1 MESGQTKADIT
12 VQRKYRESGGGV
24 MLPGNGTTGRLQ
36 LCVALGD
43 QAEEGRKQSN
53 FFEATAAEKVNLP
66 PF

>member
-1 MESGQTKADIT
+1 MGGVNFKTTEIFRNFWKMESGQTKADIT

-43 QAEEGRKQSN
+43 
-53 FFEATAAEKVNLP
+53 
-66 PF
+66 